1 MNKKERYDPDL
12 TLDDLKVQI
21 RQSIKNPNIGNT
33 TQVVLKNGPRSY
45 KIATLFEILDSNKGG
60 IHHYSLKIETYKKTK
75 KYWERKPEHS
85 ISLTSDDDNE
95 IGSLVDFLNSYRKGL
110 YKLSEGNYRVLSEEK
125 IQKISEVQSL
135 LKEAGSKQKL
145 KIVSQILGEIEGN
158 EIPIED
164 FEKLFRI
171 GGKDT
176 IRKVSIAS
184 RLVEYRKTVHTFE
197 KMLDDSELNE
207 TGFQKFLTDNP
218 WLFGSEY
225 SELLDRRKWTRDE
238 SLDFM
243 LRRTVDN
250 HLELIEIKKP
260 IRKSLFNYDSSH
272 DSYYACSELSQVVG
286 QVMKYIE
293 EIGDKRESI
302 LAKDYED
309 VLKIKSKIIIGRN
322 GNRDQQIALR
332 NFNSHLYN
340 IEILTFDQLFNIG
353 KRTLQIFE
361 SERD

>member
-1 MNKKERYDPDL
+1 MEERYDPNLSVDE
-12 TLDDLKVQI
+12 LKIQI
-21 RQSIKNPNIGNT
+21 RKTSNNPNIGNT
-33 TQVVLKNGPRSY
+33 TQAVLKDGPRSY
-45 KIATLFEILDSNKGG
+45 KIATLFEIMDPKNDE

-85 ISLTSDDDNE
+85 ISLTSDGKNE
-95 IGSLVDFLNSYRKGL
+95 IGNLVDFLNSFRNNL
-110 YKLSEGNYRVLSEEK
+110 YKLTEGNYRVLSEDTL
-125 IQKISEVQSL
+125 QKISDVQVL
-135 LKEAGSKQKL
+135 LKEAGSKDKL
-145 KIVSQILGEIEGN
+145 KIITHLLGQIEGS
-158 EIPIED
+158 EIPFED
-164 FEKLFRI
+164 FEKLFRL

-176 IRKVSIAS
+176 IKKVSIAS
-184 RLVEYRKTVHTFE
+184 RLVEYRNKVHSFE
-197 KMLDDSELNE
+197 KMLDDSTLNE
-207 TGFQKFLTDNP
+207 TDYQEYLTENP

-260 IRKSLFNYDSSH
+260 ISKNLFNYDSSH
-272 DSYYACSELSQVVG
+272 DSYYAFSELSQVVG
-286 QVMKYIE
+286 QVMKYME

-302 LAKDYED
+302 LAKDQED
-309 VLKIKSKIIIGRN
+309 VLKIKSKIIIGRT
-322 GNRDQQIALR
+322 GNVEQQTALR

-340 IEILTFDQLFNIG
+340 IEILTFDQLLNIG

>member
-1 MNKKERYDPDL
+1 MKDKYDPDT
-12 TLDDLKVQI
+12 TLEELKIQI
-21 RQSIKNPNIGNT
+21 RKSSTNPNIGNT
-33 TQVVLKNGPRSY
+33 TQAILKNGPRSY
-45 KIATLFEILDSNKGG
+45 KIATLFEIMDPNSDE

-75 KYWERKPEHS
+75 KFWERKLEHS
-85 ISLTSDDDNE
+85 ISLTSEGDNE
-95 IGSLVDFLNSYRKGL
+95 IGTLVDFLISYRNRL
-110 YKLSEGNYRVLSEEK
+110 YKLTEGNYRVLSEDAL
-125 IQKISEVQSL
+125 QKVSDVQVL
-135 LKEAGSKQKL
+135 LKEAGSKEKL
-145 KIVSQILGEIEGN
+145 KIITQLLSEIEGN
-158 EIPIED
+158 EIPFED

-171 GGKDT
+171 GGRDT
-176 IRKVSIAS
+176 IKKVAIAS
-184 RLVEYRKTVHTFE
+184 RLVEYRKILHEFE
-197 KMLDDSELNE
+197 KMFNQKNLSEKD
-207 TGFQKFLTDNP
+207 FQKFLTDNP

-260 IRKSLFNYDSSH
+260 IFKNLFIYDSSH
-272 DSYYACSELSQVVG
+272 KSYYACSELSQVVG

-293 EIGDKRESI
+293 QIGDKRESI
-302 LAKDYED
+302 LAKDQED

-322 GNRDQQIALR
+322 GDKDQLIALR

-340 IEILTFDQLFNIG
+340 IEILTFDQLLNIG

-361 SERD
+361 RERD